1 MDRRVFITMVGGSI
15 VAASLAAD
23 AQQQAG
29 KRVPRIGY
37 LDGAPISINSARI
50 EALRQGLRELG
61 YVEGQDIVFEWR
73 SAEGK
78 ADRLPGL
85 AAELVR
91 LKVDVIVTGGSG
103 ATRPAKEA
111 TATIPIVMA
120 QDSDP
125 VGSGF
130 AASLA
135 RPGGN
140 VTGLS
145 TIHPTVSA
153 KRLEILKEAL
163 PRLSR
168 VAFFGTSSWT
178 GNAQGLRETELA
190 AAALRVKLQYFNVA
204 APKEFESAFQAAGK
218 RQAEAALMLV
228 WNPIL
233 NPRRKEVAELAVR
246 SGLPTVFREREHV
259 QLGGLAAYGPNI
271 PDLFRRAATY
281 VDKILKGAKPADLP
295 VQQPTKF
302 QLVINLKTAKAL
314 GLTIPQS
321 LLLRAEEI
329 IE

>member
-1 MDRRVFITMVGGSI
+1 MMDRRAVVTLVGGSI
-15 VAASLAAD
+15 LAAPL
-23 AQQQAG
+23 AAEAQQAG

-37 LDGAPISINSARI
+37 LDGGFLPANSGI

-61 YVEGQDIVFEWR
+61 YVEGQDIAFEWR

-91 LKVDVIVTGGSG
+91 LKVDVIVTGGAG

-111 TATIPIVMA
+111 TSTIPIVMA
-120 QDSDP
+120 QDTDP

-130 AASLA
+130 VASLA

-145 TIHPTVSA
+145 TLHPTVSA
-153 KRLEILKEAL
+153 KRLEILKETL

-168 VAFFGTSSWT
+168 VAFFGTSSWV

-190 AAALRVKLQYFNVA
+190 AAALGVKLQYLDVA
-204 APKEFESAFQAAGK
+204 DPKDFETAFQAAGK
-218 RQAEAALMLV
+218 RQAEGALMLV
-228 WNPIL
+228 WGAIL
-233 NPRRKEVAELAVR
+233 NPRRKEVAELAVKSR
-246 SGLPTVFREREHV
+246 LPTVFRDREHV
-259 QLGGLAAYGPNI
+259 QVGGLMAYGPNI

-281 VDKILKGAKPADLP
+281 VDKILKGAKPEDLP
-295 VQQPTKF
+295 VEQPTKF
-302 QLVINLKTAKAL
+302 ELVINLKTAKAL
-314 GLTIPQS
+314 RLTIPPS
-321 LLLRAEEI
+321 VLGRADEI
-329 IE
+329 IQ